1 VLDTQRE
8 NNESKGNEFM
18 KSVMSKMMMLI
29 LVTGFTASSVFAKDA
44 VPNRKK
50 HPRRAEV
57 VGRVNNEKN
66 KNNAAAVNGKLTDRQ
81 AKKLDRQDNRIDKE
95 EQADAKANGGHITK
109 GEQKSLNRQENGVNR
124 ERNNM
129 EKRDATKSTGSAPV
143 SGQPA
148 QPVAPATTN

>member
-1 VLDTQRE
+1 MLMVVLV
-8 NNESKGNEFM
+8 SG
-18 KSVMSKMMMLI
+18 
-29 LVTGFTASSVFAKDA
+29 LVASSAFANDGT
-44 VPNRKK
+44 PNKKK

-57 VGRVNNEKN
+57 VGRVNNEKD
-66 KNNAAAVNGKLTDRQ
+66 KNNAAAVNGKLSNGQ
-81 AKKLDRQDNRIDKE
+81 AKKLDRQDNRIKKE

-109 GEQKSLNRQENGVNR
+109 GEQKDLNRQENGVNR

-129 EKRDATKSTGSAPV
+129 EKRDAAKSGGTAPV